1 MNKTILGYVPD
12 ESPIYATHP
21 ATRVVFLMIVS
32 LFPLFISAPEWNF
45 LLVLLII
52 GLMAYSRIN
61 LATLKIYVPV
71 AVSMGSIIL
80 LSYTVFA
87 GNHPEFHELIRV
99 LGIRI
104 YYERVIDAI
113 TVYCQILPMIF
124 VMVYFL
130 STSRERDIVIA
141 MRTFRI
147 PFAATYLVAMA
158 LRSVGMVIEDFGI
171 VRQAEKARGF
181 DPAGKSIF
189 YKIRQLVMYIIPL
202 FALALRR
209 ADEFANALTARG
221 YSFTG
226 LLKNPQRA
234 DYVLTHYQIH
244 YYDYL
249 IGLLLLL
256 LLAALLVL
264 RYGFGLLT
272 LETSLTNA
280 LLSDWLL

>member
-87 GNHPEFHELIRV
+87 GNHPEFHELFRV
-99 LGIRI
+99 IGIRI
-104 YYERVIDAI
+104 YYERLIDAI
-113 TVYCQILPMIF
+113 TVYFQILPMIF

-189 YKIRQLVMYIIPL
+189 YKIRQFVMYIIPL

-234 DYVLTHYQIH
+234 DYVLTHYQAH
-244 YYDYL
+244 TYDYVIMVML
-249 IGLLLLL
+249 SLLLI
-256 LLAALLVL
+256 ALLVL

-272 LETSLTNA
+272 LETSLTNT
-280 LLSDWLL
+280 LLSNWLL

>member
-1 MNKTILGYVPD
+1 VNKTILGYVPD

-52 GLMAYSRIN
+52 GLMVYSRIN

-71 AVSMGSIIL
+71 AISMGSIIL

-87 GNHPEFHELIRV
+87 GNHPEFHELFRV
-99 LGIRI
+99 IGIRI

-113 TVYCQILPMIF
+113 TVYFQILPMIF

-189 YKIRQLVMYIIPL
+189 YKIRQFVMYIIPL

-226 LLKNPQRA
+226 LLQNPKRA
-234 DYVLTHYQIH
+234 DYVLTHYQAH
-244 YYDYL
+244 TYDYVIMVML
-249 IGLLLLL
+249 VLLLI
-256 LLAALLVL
+256 ALLVL

-272 LETSLTNA
+272 LETSLTNT
-280 LLSDWLL
+280 LLSNWLL

>member
-1 MNKTILGYVPD
+1 VNKTILGYVPD

-87 GNHPEFHELIRV
+87 GNHPEFHELFRV
-99 LGIRI
+99 IGIRI
-104 YYERVIDAI
+104 YYERLIDAI
-113 TVYCQILPMIF
+113 TVYFQILPMIF

-189 YKIRQLVMYIIPL
+189 YKIRQFVMYIIPL

-234 DYVLTHYQIH
+234 DYVLTHYQAH
-244 YYDYL
+244 AYDYVIMVML
-249 IGLLLLL
+249 SLLLI
-256 LLAALLVL
+256 ALLVL

-272 LETSLTNA
+272 LETSLTNT
-280 LLSDWLL
+280 LLSNWLL

>member
-1 MNKTILGYVPD
+1 VNKTILGYVPD

-87 GNHPEFHELIRV
+87 GNHPEFHELFRV
-99 LGIRI
+99 IGIRI

-113 TVYCQILPMIF
+113 TVYFQILPMIF

-141 MRTFRI
+141 MRTFHI

-226 LLKNPQRA
+226 LLKNPTRA
-234 DYVLTHYQIH
+234 DYVLTHYEAH
-244 YYDYL
+244 AYDYV
-249 IGLLLLL
+249 IGVMLVLLLV
-256 LLAALLVL
+256 ALLVL

-280 LLSDWLL
+280 LLSKWLL

>member
-1 MNKTILGYVPD
+1 VNKTILGYVPD

-61 LATLKIYVPV
+61 LATLKIYIPV

-87 GNHPEFHELIRV
+87 GNHPEFHELFRV
-99 LGIRI
+99 IGIRI
-104 YYERVIDAI
+104 YYERLIDAI
-113 TVYCQILPMIF
+113 TVYFQILPMIF

-158 LRSVGMVIEDFGI
+158 LRSVGMVIEDFSI

-189 YKIRQLVMYIIPL
+189 YKIRQFVMYIIPL

-234 DYVLTHYQIH
+234 DYVLTHYQAH
-244 YYDYL
+244 TYDYVIMVML
-249 IGLLLLL
+249 SLLLI
-256 LLAALLVL
+256 ALLVL

-272 LETSLTNA
+272 LETSLTNT
-280 LLSDWLL
+280 LLSNWLL

>member
-87 GNHPEFHELIRV
+87 GNHPEFHELFRV
-99 LGIRI
+99 IGIRI

-113 TVYCQILPMIF
+113 TVYFQILPMIF

-158 LRSVGMVIEDFGI
+158 LRSVGMVIEDFSI

-189 YKIRQLVMYIIPL
+189 YKIRQFVMYIIPL

-234 DYVLTHYQIH
+234 DYVLTHYQAH
-244 YYDYL
+244 AYDYVIMVML
-249 IGLLLLL
+249 SLLLI
-256 LLAALLVL
+256 ALLVL

-272 LETSLTNA
+272 LETSLTNT
-280 LLSDWLL
+280 LLSNWLL

>member
-1 MNKTILGYVPD
+1 VNKTILGYVPD

-113 TVYCQILPMIF
+113 TVYFQILPMIF

-189 YKIRQLVMYIIPL
+189 YKIRQFVMYIIPL

-226 LLKNPQRA
+226 LLQNPQRA
-234 DYVLTHYQIH
+234 DYVLTHYQTH
-244 YYDYL
+244 AYDYVIMVML
-249 IGLLLLL
+249 VLLLI
-256 LLAALLVL
+256 ALLVL

-272 LETSLTNA
+272 LEASLTNT
-280 LLSDWLL
+280 LLSNWLL